1 MIPLLQSRELTLPG
15 GDLSRSFFGADIQE
29 LKMNRPPLPPFSAEA
44 AAQKVR
50 MGEEPPTPHRLLV
63 YRLLEPPQ
71 RRSPI
76 VPAGERG
83 VGSAYVKPPM
93 MADYVPTLYVRLAS
107 LAYGSLL
114 PRH

>member
-1 MIPLLQSRELTLPG
+1 
-15 GDLSRSFFGADIQE
+15 
-29 LKMNRPPLPPFSAEA
+29 MNRPPLPPFSAEA

-50 MGEEPPTPHRLLV
+50 MAEAPPTPVVSWFTGCSNRCGGD
-63 YRLLEPPQ
+63 
-71 RRSPI
+71 RRI
-76 VPAGERG
+76 VPAGNGG
-83 VGSAYVKPPM
+83 VGCDYVKLPM

>member
-1 MIPLLQSRELTLPG
+1 
-15 GDLSRSFFGADIQE
+15 
-29 LKMNRPPLPPFSAEA
+29 MNRPPLPPFSAEA

-50 MGEEPPTPHRLLV
+50 MGEEPPTPDRLLV

-76 VPAGERG
+76 VPAGNGG
-83 VGSAYVKPPM
+83 VGCDDVKLPM
-93 MADYVPTLYVRLAS
+93 MADYVPTRYGRFAS
-107 LAYGSLL
+107 LAYGPLL